1 MNITSKAFQ
10 KTLPSTASVTIGHT
24 TESKRTEAAVPTV
37 GNIAGREAASTVSP
51 GSNPETPRTGP
62 PAVAPETPRT
72 GPPDVAPE
80 TPRTGPPPVAAETP
94 RTGPPPVAAETPRT
108 GPPVAPIPN
117 RILPGTDT
125 PSSIAT
131 APSNPPDAPT
141 IDAQL
146 PAPAVVNAGV
156 AAATEST
163 FEIFLQDPDR
173 KDEANKKDAAPA
185 AAAYHPGFVSLRQ
198 SIFFPIEVT
207 TN

>member
-24 TESKRTEAAVPTV
+24 TESERTEAAVPTV

-94 RTGPPPVAAETPRT
+94 RTGPP
-108 GPPVAPIPN
+108 VAPIPN
-117 RILPGTDT
+117 RILPGTDN